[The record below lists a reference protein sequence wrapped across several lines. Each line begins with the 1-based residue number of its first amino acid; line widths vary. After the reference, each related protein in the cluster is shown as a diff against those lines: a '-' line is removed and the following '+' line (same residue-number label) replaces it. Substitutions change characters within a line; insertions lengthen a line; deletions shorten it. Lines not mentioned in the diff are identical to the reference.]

1 MEEKV
6 LLIDYF
12 ERVTGTP
19 EEQPY
24 FEIVLYQYSETE
36 LLLEKYV
43 NGGTDE
49 EILTTYHVPAEA
61 YEKSLQVI
69 KKFDMASWN
78 SRKDCFSQD
87 GKLYVCKFS
96 EGTNFTRVSSDSMP
110 DEGEIAFCELRK
122 TLSGYIMDKY
132 LVE

>member
-1 MEEKV
+1 MEEKI
-6 LLIDYF
+6 LLVDYF

-24 FEIVLYQYSETE
+24 FEIVLYYYTEAE

-49 EILTTYHVPAEA
+49 EMLTIYHVPMEA
-61 YEKSLQVI
+61 YKNALQVI

-78 SRKDCFSQD
+78 SRDDCFSQD

-96 EGTNFTRVSSDSMP
+96 EGPDFTRVSSDSMP
-110 DEGEIAFCELRK
+110 EEGETAFYELRK
-122 TLSGYIMDKY
+122 TLSSYIMDKY
-132 LVE
+132 LV

>member
-1 MEEKV
+1 MEEKFLV
-6 LLIDYF
+6 VDYF

-24 FEIVLYQYSETE
+24 FEIVLYHYTEAE

-49 EILTTYHVPAEA
+49 EVLTTYHVPAEA
-61 YEKSLQVI
+61 YEQALQVI
-69 KKFDMASWN
+69 KKYAMASWN
-78 SRKDCFSQD
+78 SHDDCSPLD

-96 EGTNFTRVSSDSMP
+96 EGPDFTRVSSDSMP
-110 DEGEIAFCELRK
+110 EEGETAFCELRK
-122 TLSGYIMDKY
+122 TLSNYIVDKF